1 MATSI
6 KKIVGNYADSVYYG
20 PVDSTGYLIGSTST
34 APVAGNQDGSAM
46 AQLLGVQDF
55 PFESVDPDTPSQPG
69 DGGTLARFINKP
81 TELPQSTA
89 SFGSSDYTFAA
100 LCQSLT
106 VVDWGG
112 GSFLGGNPKDPTYTD
127 LLLLAISQGKA
138 QDSGSVGVAHWEA
151 RLILK
156 ANVYSKQRDSFN
168 TSSLPTYNHTIVG
181 NYSEYYPW
189 GHAFSAGDE
198 GDTQFVYMD
207 FTWPYR
213 PIFQRFTGD
222 DSETTF
228 NLAKNI
234 ALDSADNVVAFVN
247 GTEQTWVTGAPSPGE
262 FGITESTTDTIVFGT
277 APGSDAKVVV
287 LYGWS

>member
-20 PVDSTGYLIGSTST
+20 VVDSSGYLVGGTAT

-46 AQLLGVQDF
+46 LQLLGVQDF
-55 PFESVDPDTPSQPG
+55 PFEAVDPETPSQPG

-81 TELPQSTA
+81 TELPSA
-89 SFGSSDYTFAA
+89 SGVFGSSDYTFSA
-100 LCQSLT
+100 LCQSLS

-112 GSFLGGNPKDPTYTD
+112 GSFIGGNPKDPTYED
-127 LLLLAISQGKA
+127 LVMLAISQGKA

-156 ANVYSKQRDSFN
+156 ANVFSKGRNTFN
-168 TSSLPTYNHTIVG
+168 TSSLPTYSHTVVG

-189 GHAFSAGDE
+189 GHQFAAGDE
-198 GDTQFVYMD
+198 GDTQFVYLD

-213 PIFQRFTGD
+213 PILQRYTGD
-222 DSETTF
+222 GSETDF

-234 ALDSADNVVAFVN
+234 AEDSADNIVAFVN
-247 GTEQTWVTGAPSPGE
+247 GTEQTWVTGVPGAGE
-262 FGITESTTDTIVFGT
+262 FGITEGATDVAVFGT
-277 APGSDAKVVV
+277 APANNAKVVIC
-287 LYGWS
+287 YGWS